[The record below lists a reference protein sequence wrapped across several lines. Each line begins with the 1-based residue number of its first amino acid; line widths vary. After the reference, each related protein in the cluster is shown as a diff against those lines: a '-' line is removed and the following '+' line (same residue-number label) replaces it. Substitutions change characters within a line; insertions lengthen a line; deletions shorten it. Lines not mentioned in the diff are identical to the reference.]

1 VLIVVV
7 VLAVAAIAVD
17 RTHPGGVTFAHP
29 FGQPG
34 DSRAAS
40 TDNAAATATATV
52 ARGSLQ
58 AQASLNG
65 TLGYAGDYTVA
76 AQGQGTITWLPA
88 PGQVIRQGGV
98 LYRVDGAPVVLLY
111 GPAPA
116 YRSLA
121 EGSTA
126 GAVTGTDVAELNHA
140 LVALGYGRDVGLDA
154 SSNQFSWAT
163 KVAVEQLQ
171 KALGVTQTGEMNP
184 GQVVFLPNALRV
196 TSLSATLGGP
206 TGGPVLKGTST
217 THQVTVNLDTA
228 QQSQLAV
235 GDKVTITLPNGQTT
249 PGTVSAVGK
258 VASTPA
264 AGSSS
269 ASTIEV
275 DITPDAAAAGT
286 LDQAPVK
293 VAVTTSTVHDALVV
307 PVSALLALAGGRYA
321 VEVAAADGTRH
332 LIAVSLGLFDDA
344 QGLVQVTGTGLAAG
358 QRVVVPAS

>member
-1 VLIVVV
+1 
-7 VLAVAAIAVD
+7 
-17 RTHPGGVTFAHP
+17 
-29 FGQPG
+29 
-34 DSRAAS
+34 
-40 TDNAAATATATV
+40 
-52 ARGSLQ
+52 
-58 AQASLNG
+58 
-65 TLGYAGDYTVA
+65 
-76 AQGQGTITWLPA
+76 
-88 PGQVIRQGGV
+88 
-98 LYRVDGAPVVLLY
+98 VVLLY

-171 KALGVTQTGEMNP
+171 KALGVTQTGELNP